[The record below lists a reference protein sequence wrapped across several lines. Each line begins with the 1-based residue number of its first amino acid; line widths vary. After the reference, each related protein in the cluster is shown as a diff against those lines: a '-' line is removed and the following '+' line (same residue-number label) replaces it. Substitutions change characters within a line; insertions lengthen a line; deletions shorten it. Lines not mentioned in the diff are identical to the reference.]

1 MPVSVKENWSGRSYS
16 QRTMTAR
23 REFTVSGVVDDLQA
37 ISAVPELARNV
48 SFPQDARLLSEGAEV
63 SRWEGPRFAVVTADF
78 SIPQS
83 GSGSEHEPPPETNK
97 LDEPPRISW
106 QQSESSEPVDRD
118 ADGNPILYSNW
129 KPVDPPVTRMICNER
144 FTVKRWESTYDRA
157 KALTYKGR
165 INSDTVTLWGWGD
178 AQPGTLLLVSY
189 LPASEL
195 RPDDTP
201 VECVYTFETDDLL
214 KHRWRILDQHIEG
227 ISGINAA
234 TGKPET
240 KPIWDAANKEVVQ
253 PVLLDGSGIPKNAG
267 YTVSGTAGIGL
278 VKLNGYELEPGDDA
292 AWLLYKKCKSLP
304 FAGLGVF

>member
-63 SRWEGPRFAVVTADF
+63 TRWEGPRFAVVTADF

-106 QQSESSEPVDRD
+106 QQSESSEPVDKD
-118 ADGNPILYSNW
+118 ADGYPILYSNW
-129 KPVDPPVTRMICNER
+129 VPVSPEVHRIVCNER
-144 FTVKRWESTYDRA
+144 FTVKLWESSYDRS
-157 KALTYKGR
+157 KATNYRGK
-165 INSDTVTLWGWGD
+165 INSDAVTLWDWGT

-201 VECVYTFETDDLL
+201 VEVVYTFEIDELTSH
-214 KHRWRILDQHIEG
+214 KWRLLDQGFEG
-227 ISGINAA
+227 ISGISAD
-234 TGKPET
+234 GKPQT
-240 KPIWDAANKEVVQ
+240 KPIWNASNKEVTQ
-253 PVLLDGSGIPKNAG
+253 PALLDGTGIPMNSAF
-267 YTVSGTAGIGL
+267 TLEGTAGVSRVGL
-278 VKLNGYELEPGDDA
+278 AGVEVEVGNDA
-292 AWLLYKKCKSLP
+292 VWLRYKKYKSMP
-304 FAGLGVF
+304 FSGLGVF

>member
-63 SRWEGPRFAVVTADF
+63 TRWEGPRFAVVTADF

-106 QQSESSEPVDRD
+106 QQSESSEPVDKD
-118 ADGNPILYSNW
+118 ADGYPILYSNW
-129 KPVDPPVTRMICNER
+129 QPVDPPVSRIACNER
-144 FTVKRWESTYDRA
+144 FTVKVWESTYDRA
-157 KALTYKGR
+157 KANTYKGKT
-165 INSDTVTLWGWGD
+165 NSDTVKLWGWGD
-178 AQPGTLLLVSY
+178 AQPDTLLMVSC

-201 VECVYTFETDDLL
+201 VEIVYTFEVDELL
-214 KHRWRILDQHIEG
+214 LHKWRLLDQGVVG
-227 ISGINAA
+227 ISAISAG
-234 TGKPET
+234 GDPQT
-240 KPIWDAANKEVVQ
+240 KPIWDASSKEVTQ
-253 PVLLDGSGIPKNAG
+253 PVLLDGTGIPKNTA
-267 YTVSGTAGIGL
+267 YTIEGTAGVSRVGL
-278 VKLNGYELEPGDDA
+278 AGVEVEVGNDA
-292 AWLLYKKCKSLP
+292 VWLRYKKYKSMP
-304 FAGLGVF
+304 FSGLGVF